1 MELLYA
7 CGDTNNTAENRYVKY
22 NIKGVANYI
31 IMANEH
37 VGHRERLRDRVRKE
51 GLKNFQDYQ
60 VLEYVLTFAIPYKDT
75 NEIAHRLISKFG
87 SFYGVLEADE
97 EELATV
103 KGMGQASAH
112 FVANLRNIFHYY
124 EADRARIVSKVIT
137 PEGAYGYVKPF
148 LINKLVEEMYVVCL
162 TPKNKIVAMEKVSEG
177 TNNEANVSIRTI
189 VEKMNRAKVS
199 SIIVAHNHPKGKAM
213 PSASDD
219 RFTKALATTLAITGC
234 HLLDH
239 IIIGEGKK
247 EYYSYREN
255 ALIEK
260 YVDSAAGLINSSAVA
275 QPCAQYI
282 YKVRVKK

>member
-1 MELLYA
+1 
-7 CGDTNNTAENRYVKY
+7 
-22 NIKGVANYI
+22 
-31 IMANEH
+31 MANEH

-97 EELATV
+97 DELLLV

-124 EADRARIVSKVIT
+124 ESDRAKIVSKIIG
-137 PEGAYGYVKPF
+137 PAGAYGFVKPF
-148 LINKLVEEMYVVCL
+148 LVNKLVEEMYIVCL
-162 TPKNKIVAMEKVSEG
+162 TPKNKIVAVEKVSEG
-177 TNNEANVSIRTI
+177 TNNETNVSIRTI
-189 VEKMNRAKVS
+189 VEKMNKVQVS
-199 SIIVAHNHPKGKAM
+199 NTIVAHNHPKGKST

-219 RFTKALATTLAITGC
+219 KFTRALTTTLALTGC

-239 IIIGEGKK
+239 IIIGEGKRD
-247 EYYSYREN
+247 YYSYREK

-260 YVDSAAGLINSSAVA
+260 YIEEAAELISSSAVA
-275 QPCAQYI
+275 QPCAKYI
-282 YKVRVKK
+282 CNKGNKK

>member
-1 MELLYA
+1 MKLIVGLGNVGTKYTFTRHNVGFMLA
-7 CGDTNNTAENRYVKY
+7 DSIAINNGLNFRENS
-22 NIKGVANYI
+22 
-31 IMANEH
+31 
-37 VGHRERLRDRVRKE
+37 RLKC
-51 GLKNFQDYQ
+51 
-60 VLEYVLTFAIPYKDT
+60 
-75 NEIAHRLISKFG
+75 
-87 SFYGVLEADE
+87 
-97 EELATV
+97 
-103 KGMGQASAH
+103 

-199 SIIVAHNHPKGKAM
+199 SIIVAHNHPKGKAI

>member
-1 MELLYA
+1 
-7 CGDTNNTAENRYVKY
+7 
-22 NIKGVANYI
+22 
-31 IMANEH
+31 MANEH
-37 VGHRERLRDRVRKE
+37 QGHRERLRDRVRKE

-97 EELATV
+97 EELAQV

-124 EADRARIVSKVIT
+124 EANRANIVSKILT
-137 PEGAYGYVKPF
+137 PANAYGYVRPF
-148 LINKLVEEMYVVCL
+148 LMNKLVEEMYVICL
-162 TPKNKIVAMEKVSEG
+162 TPKNKIVAMEKISEG
-177 TNNEANVSIRTI
+177 TNNEANVSIRLI
-189 VEKMNRAKVS
+189 VEKMNKAKVS
-199 SIIVAHNHPKGKAM
+199 SIIVAHNHPKGKAT

-219 RFTKALATTLAITGC
+219 KFTRALTTTLAITGC

-239 IIIGEGKK
+239 IIIGEGKR

-255 ALIEK
+255 ALIDEYIK
-260 YVDSAAGLINSSAVA
+260 EAASLISSSAVA
-275 QPCAQYI
+275 QPCAQY
-282 YKVRVKK
+282 YCKGEKKNDKKR